1 LGNNTITIGANG
13 GFHVMAGTPSATL
26 PTGKVDYTLTA
37 STSATDNQG
46 SAPGTVGGSLAI
58 LFGSTSKVGYDLS
71 MAVGGKSWAV
81 STAGGA
87 ADPSL
92 SQVVPSTGSGGP
104 TFGGT
109 FTSTGGTV
117 TAAGGAC
124 VASCVVNIG
133 GALYGA
139 NGAHAG
145 VAFNVIDTSLAA
157 TVMASGLAIFSAP
170 GATTTGYM
178 TQAVPAAEVGMDQ
191 DWARWDGGATT
202 LDASG
207 LAATPA
213 GSLEVGAV
221 EAEAVLGGMITFGG
235 AGAP

>member
-1 LGNNTITIGANG
+1 VFGNSTIVVGANG
-13 GFHVMAGTPSATL
+13 GFHVMAGTPSTTL
-26 PTGKVDYTLTA
+26 PTGKINYALTA
-37 STSATDNQG
+37 TTSATDNQG

-81 STAGGA
+81 STNGGA

-92 SQVVPSTGSGGP
+92 SQVNLSTGSGGP

-109 FTSTGGTV
+109 FTSTSGTV

-124 VASCVVNIG
+124 SASCVVNIG

-139 NGAHAG
+139 NGRHAG
-145 VAFNVIDTSLAA
+145 VAMNVIDTSVSA

-170 GATTTGYM
+170 GA
-178 TQAVPAAEVGMDQ
+178 APAANAAMSAPN
-191 DWARWDGGATT
+191 WARWSGADSSAALDVPATT
-202 LDASG
+202 GDPAAALG
-207 LAATPA
+207 LGVA
-213 GSLEVGAV
+213 EV
-221 EAEAVLGGMITFGG
+221 EARLGGMITFGG